1 MKSRFA
7 PSPTGYLHIGG
18 ARTALF
24 AWLWAKK
31 NNSKFVLR
39 IEDTDKERSSQD
51 SVDAILQGIDWLG
64 LSYDEGPIYQSD
76 RFERYKEVVSQL
88 LDNGKAYYCE
98 CTKERLEE
106 MREAQMASGDKPKYD
121 GCCRDKKLISGV
133 VRFLNPD
140 NGTVSFNDYVKGVI
154 EIANSELDDLII
166 ARSDGSPTYNLTVV
180 VDDHDMEI
188 ECVIRGDDHI
198 NNTPKQINLY
208 EALNWNIPGFA
219 HVPMILDADG
229 SRLSKR
235 HGAVNI
241 MSYRDEGFL
250 PKALLNYIVRL
261 GWSHGDQE
269 IFSVDEMINLF
280 ELKNI
285 NKSPAGFNQEKL
297 DWINHSYIKTTEI
310 NELVS
315 ELEWHLKKLSIDL
328 SDGPDI
334 KEVVEV
340 LRDRSKSLVDMAKN
354 CVMFYHDFEIYCTG
368 DHTGAYE
375 NFWIDIWELADL
387 DFWEKSLPVLGD
399 LLERLEPLEQWTAEH
414 IHKVIQDICESR
426 NIGFGEVGQPF
437 RLAISGEC
445 KSGSIDKSA
454 QLVGK
459 KRVLHRLN
467 VFFNLI
473 REELEISRR

>member
-31 NNSKFVLR
+31 NDSKFVLR

-106 MREAQMASGDKPKYD
+106 MREAQIASGDKPKYD

-180 VDDHDMEI
+180 VDDHDMNI

-208 EALNWNIPGFA
+208 ESLGWYIPRFA
-219 HVPMILDADG
+219 HVPMILGSDG

-235 HGAVNI
+235 HGAVNL
-241 MSYRDEGFL
+241 MTYRDAGFL

-269 IFSVDEMINLF
+269 IFSVDEMIKLF

-285 NKSPAGFNQEKL
+285 NKSSASFNQEKL
-297 DWINHSYIKTTEI
+297 DWINQSYIKTTEI
-310 NELVS
+310 DELVS
-315 ELEWHLKKLSIDL
+315 ELEWHLNQLSIDL

-334 KEVVEV
+334 KEVIEV

-354 CVMFYHDFEIYCTG
+354 CVMFYHDFE
-368 DHTGAYE
+368 D
-375 NFWIDIWELADL
+375 FDSDLAIKFFNL
-387 DFWEKSLPVLGD
+387 ESRSVLGD
-399 LLERLEPLEQWTAEH
+399 LLINLETLEQWSAEH
-414 IHKVIQDICESR
+414 IHEVIQSICQSR
-426 NIGFGEVGQPF
+426 NIGFGKVGQPL
-437 RLAISGEC
+437 RLAISGDGEA
-445 KSGSIDKSA
+445 GSIDKCS

-459 KRVLHRLN
+459 KRVLLRLKMATDWID
-467 VFFNLI
+467 NLP
-473 REELEISRR
+473 

>member
-51 SVDAILQGIDWLG
+51 SVDAILQGMDWLG

-98 CTKERLEE
+98 CTKDRLEE
-106 MREAQMASGDKPKYD
+106 MREAQMARGDKPKYD
-121 GCCRDKKLISGV
+121 GCCRAKKLKSGV

-140 NGTVSFNDYVKGVI
+140 NGTVSFHDYVKGVI

-180 VDDHDMEI
+180 VDDHDMNI

-208 EALNWNIPGFA
+208 ESLGWYIPRFA
-219 HVPMILDADG
+219 HVPMILGSDG

-235 HGAVNI
+235 HGAVNL
-241 MSYRDEGFL
+241 MTYRDAGFL
-250 PKALLNYIVRL
+250 PKALLSYIVRL

-269 IFSVDEMINLF
+269 IFSVDEMIKLF

-285 NKSPAGFNQEKL
+285 NKSPSTDLDSKL
-297 DWINHSYIKTTEI
+297 KNFIAR
-310 NELVS
+310 S
-315 ELEWHLKKLSIDL
+315 E
-328 SDGPDI
+328 
-334 KEVVEV
+334 
-340 LRDRSKSLVDMAKN
+340 SKSS
-354 CVMFYHDFEIYCTG
+354 
-368 DHTGAYE
+368 
-375 NFWIDIWELADL
+375 
-387 DFWEKSLPVLGD
+387 KS
-399 LLERLEPLEQWTAEH
+399 
-414 IHKVIQDICESR
+414 
-426 NIGFGEVGQPF
+426 
-437 RLAISGEC
+437 
-445 KSGSIDKSA
+445 
-454 QLVGK
+454 
-459 KRVLHRLN
+459 
-467 VFFNLI
+467 
-473 REELEISRR
+473 

>member
-31 NNSKFVLR
+31 HDSNFVLR
-39 IEDTDKERSSQD
+39 IEDTDKHRSTQD

-64 LSYDEGPIYQSD
+64 LSYDEGPIYQSEKL
-76 RFERYKEVVSQL
+76 ERYREVLSQL
-88 LDNGKAYYCE
+88 LEEDKAYYCE
-98 CTKERLEE
+98 CTKERLEK
-106 MREAQMASGDKPKYD
+106 MREAQIASGDKPKYD
-121 GCCRDKKLISGV
+121 GCCRDKQLKSGV

-140 NGTVSFNDYVKGVI
+140 NGTVSFNDYVKGEI
-154 EIANSELDDLII
+154 EIANTELDDLII

-208 EALNWNIPGFA
+208 EALDWNTPRFA
-219 HVPMILDADG
+219 HVPMILGVDG

-235 HGAVNI
+235 HGAINLI
-241 MSYRDEGFL
+241 SYRDAGFL

-285 NKSPAGFNQEKL
+285 NKSPASFNQKKL
-297 DWINHSYIKTTEI
+297 DWINQSYIKTTEI
-310 NELVS
+310 NELLS
-315 ELEWHLKKLSIDL
+315 ELEWHLNQLSIDL
-328 SDGPDI
+328 NDGPDI
-334 KEVVEV
+334 KEVVET
-340 LRDRSKSLVDMAKN
+340 LRDRSKSLVNMAKN
-354 CVMFYHDFEIYCTG
+354 CVMFYHDFE
-368 DHTGAYE
+368 DFE
-375 NFWIDIWELADL
+375 SSLAIRFFNL
-387 DFWEKSLPVLGD
+387 ESRSVLED
-399 LLERLEPLEQWTAEH
+399 LLINLNTLEQWTAEH
-414 IHKVIQDICESR
+414 IHEVIQSICESR
-426 NIGFGEVGQPF
+426 NIGFGKVGQPF
-437 RLAISGEC
+437 RIAISGDG
-445 KSGSIDKSA
+445 KAGSIDRCA

-459 KRVLHRLN
+459 KRVLLRLKMAIDWIDS
-467 VFFNLI
+467 LP
-473 REELEISRR
+473 S

>member
-31 NNSKFVLR
+31 HHSKFVLR
-39 IEDTDKERSSQD
+39 IEDTDKERSTQD
-51 SVDAILQGIDWLG
+51 SVEAILQGIDWLG
-64 LSYDEGPIYQSD
+64 LSYDEGPIYQSG
-76 RFERYKEVVSQL
+76 RVKRYKEVISQL
-88 LDNGKAYYCE
+88 LDEGKAYYCE

-106 MREAQMASGDKPKYD
+106 MREAQIASGDKPKYD
-121 GCCRDKKLISGV
+121 GCCRDKRLKSGV

-140 NGTVSFNDYVKGVI
+140 NGTVSFNDYVKGKI
-154 EIANSELDDLII
+154 EISNSELDDLIV

-208 EALNWNIPGFA
+208 ESLGWNIPRFA
-219 HVPMILDADG
+219 HVPMILGADG

-235 HGAVNI
+235 HGAVNL
-241 MSYRDEGFL
+241 MSYRDAGFL

-269 IFSVDEMINLF
+269 IFSVDEMIKFF
-280 ELKNI
+280 ELENI
-285 NKSPAGFNQEKL
+285 NKSPASFNQEKL

-315 ELEWHLKKLSIDL
+315 ELEWHLNQLSINL

-334 KEVVEV
+334 KKVVEA
-340 LRDRSKSLVDMAKN
+340 LRNRSKSLVDMAQN
-354 CVMFYHDFEIYCTG
+354 CLMFYHDFK
-368 DHTGAYE
+368 D
-375 NFWIDIWELADL
+375 FDSDLAIKFFHL
-387 DFWEKSLPVLGD
+387 ESRPVLDD
-399 LLERLEPLEQWTAEH
+399 LLINLETLEQWSAEH
-414 IHKVIQDICESR
+414 IHEVIQSICESR
-426 NIGFGEVGQPF
+426 NIGFGKVGQPF
-437 RLAISGEC
+437 RLAISGDG
-445 KSGSIDKSA
+445 KAGSIDKSA

-459 KRVLHRLN
+459 ERVLLRLKMAIDWVN
-467 VFFNLI
+467 TC
-473 REELEISRR
+473 SS

>member
-180 VDDHDMEI
+180 VDDHDMNI

-208 EALNWNIPGFA
+208 ESLGWYIPRFA
-219 HVPMILDADG
+219 HVPMILGSDG

-235 HGAVNI
+235 HGAVNL
-241 MSYRDEGFL
+241 MTYRDAGFL

-269 IFSVDEMINLF
+269 IFSVDEMIKLF

-285 NKSPAGFNQEKL
+285 NKSSASFNQEKL
-297 DWINHSYIKTTEI
+297 DWINQSYIKTTEI
-310 NELVS
+310 DELVS
-315 ELEWHLKKLSIDL
+315 ELEWHLNQLSIDL

-334 KEVVEV
+334 KEVIEA

-354 CVMFYHDFEIYCTG
+354 CVMFYHDFEDFDY
-368 DHTGAYE
+368 D
-375 NFWIDIWELADL
+375 LAIKFFNL
-387 DFWEKSLPVLGD
+387 KSRPVLGD
-399 LLERLEPLEQWTAEH
+399 LLINLETLDQWSAEH
-414 IHKVIQDICESR
+414 IHEVIQSICESR
-426 NIGFGEVGQPF
+426 NIGFGKVGQPL
-437 RLAISGEC
+437 RLAISGDG
-445 KSGSIDKSA
+445 KAGSIDKSA

-459 KRVLHRLN
+459 KRVLLRLKMATDWID
-467 VFFNLI
+467 NLP
-473 REELEISRR
+473 

>member
-51 SVDAILQGIDWLG
+51 SVDAILQGMDWLG

-76 RFERYKEVVSQL
+76 RFERYIEVISQL
-88 LDNGKAYYCE
+88 LDNRKAYYCE

-121 GCCRDKKLISGV
+121 GCCRDKKLKSGV

-180 VDDHDMEI
+180 VDDHDMNI

-208 EALNWNIPGFA
+208 ESLGWYIPRFA
-219 HVPMILDADG
+219 HVPMILGSDG

-235 HGAVNI
+235 HGAVNL
-241 MSYRDEGFL
+241 MTYRDAGFL

-269 IFSVDEMINLF
+269 IFSVDEMIKLF
-280 ELKNI
+280 EVKNI
-285 NKSPAGFNQEKL
+285 NKSSASFNQEKL
-297 DWINHSYIKTTEI
+297 DWINQSYIKTTEI

-315 ELEWHLKKLSIDL
+315 ELEWHLNQLSIDL

-334 KEVVEV
+334 KEVVEA

-354 CVMFYHDFEIYCTG
+354 CVMFYHDFE
-368 DHTGAYE
+368 D
-375 NFWIDIWELADL
+375 FDSDLAIKFFNL
-387 DFWEKSLPVLGD
+387 ESRSVLGD
-399 LLERLEPLEQWTAEH
+399 LLINLETLDQWSAEH
-414 IHKVIQDICESR
+414 IHEVIQSICQSR
-426 NIGFGEVGQPF
+426 NIGFGKVGQPL
-437 RLAISGEC
+437 RLAISGDGEA
-445 KSGSIDKSA
+445 GSIDKCS

-459 KRVLHRLN
+459 KRVLLRLKMATDWID
-467 VFFNLI
+467 NLP
-473 REELEISRR
+473 

>member
-106 MREAQMASGDKPKYD
+106 MREAQMASEDKPKYD
-121 GCCRDKKLISGV
+121 GCCRDKKLKSGV
-133 VRFLNPD
+133 VRFLNPETG
-140 NGTVSFNDYVKGVI
+140 NVTFNDYVKGEI
-154 EIANSELDDLII
+154 EIANSELDDLIV

-208 EALNWNIPGFA
+208 EALNWNIPRFA
-219 HVPMILDADG
+219 HVPLILDADG

-235 HGAVNI
+235 HGAINL
-241 MSYRDEGFL
+241 MSYRDAGFL

-261 GWSHGDQE
+261 GWSHGNQE
-269 IFSVDEMINLF
+269 IFSVADMINLF
-280 ELKNI
+280 ELENI
-285 NKSPAGFNQEKL
+285 NKSSASFNKDKL

-315 ELEWHLKKLSIDL
+315 ELEWHLNQLSINL

-340 LRDRSKSLVDMAKN
+340 LRDRSKSLVDMAQN
-354 CVMFYHDFEIYCTG
+354 CLMFYHDFE
-368 DHTGAYE
+368 
-375 NFWIDIWELADL
+375 
-387 DFWEKSLPVLGD
+387 DFDSNLVIKFFHLESRPVLDD
-399 LLERLEPLEQWTAEH
+399 LLINLETLEQWSAEH
-414 IHKVIQDICESR
+414 IHEVIQNICESR
-426 NIGFGEVGQPF
+426 NIGFGKVGQPF
-437 RLAISGEC
+437 RLAISGDG
-445 KSGSIDKSA
+445 KAGSIDKSA
-454 QLVGK
+454 ELVGK
-459 KRVLHRLN
+459 ERVLLRLKMA
-467 VFFNLI
+467 I
-473 REELEISRR
+473 DWIDTCSS

>member
-31 NNSKFVLR
+31 HDSKFVLR
-39 IEDTDKERSSQD
+39 IEDTDKDRSTQD
-51 SVDAILQGIDWLG
+51 SVDAILQGIGWLG
-64 LSYDEGPIYQSD
+64 LSYDEGPIFQSA
-76 RFERYKEVVSQL
+76 RLERYKEILSQL
-88 LDNGKAYYCE
+88 FDQGKAYYCE

-106 MREAQMASGDKPKYD
+106 MREALIARGDKPKYD
-121 GCCRDKKLISGV
+121 GCCRNKKLKSGV
-133 VRFLNPD
+133 IRFLNPD
-140 NGTVSFNDYVKGVI
+140 NGTVSFSDYVKGEI
-154 EIANSELDDLII
+154 EISNTELDDLII

-208 EALNWNIPGFA
+208 EALDWNIPRFA
-219 HVPMILDADG
+219 HVPMILGADG

-235 HGAVNI
+235 HGAVNL
-241 MSYRDEGFL
+241 MSYRDAGFL

-261 GWSHGDQE
+261 GWSHGNQE
-269 IFSVDEMINLF
+269 IFSVTDMINLF
-280 ELKNI
+280 ELENI
-285 NKSPAGFNQEKL
+285 NKSSASFNKDKL

-315 ELEWHLKKLSIDL
+315 ELEWYLNQLSINL

-334 KEVVEV
+334 KEVVEA

-354 CVMFYHDFEIYCTG
+354 CLMFYHDFE
-368 DHTGAYE
+368 D
-375 NFWIDIWELADL
+375 FDPDLAIKFFHL
-387 DFWEKSLPVLGD
+387 ESRPVLDD
-399 LLERLEPLEQWTAEH
+399 LLINLNSLEQWSAEH
-414 IHKVIQDICESR
+414 IHEVIQSICESR
-426 NIGFGEVGQPF
+426 NIGFGKVGQPF
-437 RLAISGEC
+437 RLAISGDG
-445 KSGSIDKSA
+445 KAGSIDESA
-454 QLVGK
+454 KLVGK
-459 KRVLHRLN
+459 KRVLLRLKMA
-467 VFFNLI
+467 I
-473 REELEISRR
+473 EWIDSHS